1 MTRTTSETM
10 NAAASREA
18 EPLPATVSGLFAL
31 SRFALF
37 ACLLACLLAR
47 VLVVGWWFLYLAR
60 LLQFPSP
67 SRSHHLR
74 DAISL
79 V

>member
-1 MTRTTSETM
+1 
-10 NAAASREA
+10 
-18 EPLPATVSGLFAL
+18 VSGLFAL

-60 LLQFPSP
+60 LLLFPSP